1 MTERLKRIP
10 WLDAALPAFAVA
22 SVLALLFRLPTGVMD
37 VLLAINLGL
46 AATIFL
52 SAFFISRPLDFS
64 SFPTVLLTTTL
75 YRLVLNVST
84 TRLILTQG
92 NAGGVVD
99 GFSRFVAG
107 DNIVVGAV
115 IFLIFIIIQFVVIT
129 KGATR
134 ISEVSARFALDALPG
149 RQAAIDFDL
158 NAGNITPEEA
168 RRARADLD
176 ASADFFGAM
185 DGASKFVRGDA
196 IAGLAIV
203 FINVIGGLCVGVL
216 QNGLSVSEACALY
229 VKLTIGDGL
238 SSQVPAF
245 LISLA
250 AGLIA
255 ARASGKQSVSKVAT
269 RQTFGRPI
277 VLVGVGIF
285 LLFLAFT
292 GLPFAPLVTLS
303 AGCFLLAWFLSGRK
317 DASLGEAGR
326 EGAGETGASRGAKK
340 EEDPDDVNPYL
351 KVDPIEIAIGAGLV
365 EVATPASGPNLLER
379 VRRVRQTLAREL
391 GVVLPKARIRDDGEL
406 DERAFVIRFYGE
418 PVYEGTVWPGMVLA
432 AATPLAFDAPR
443 GLKTTSPDGRDA
455 YWIEETVES
464 DARDLGYELLSAGD
478 VVELALSS
486 RARVEAS
493 TFLTRD
499 ATMRLLERLKESA
512 PEVVEETLGT
522 GSGDAVRDPGRLAR
536 AQSVLKLL
544 LRENVSIRR
553 LEDVLEALND
563 LTLREPD
570 ATAYRALEY
579 VRTRL
584 GRVVASSAVD
594 EDGTLSV
601 ATLDPA
607 LEDALRSTL
616 STSENGET
624 NFALS
629 PERRDALAE
638 RLNECATT
646 LQEEGAPIV
655 FLVERKLR
663 YALSTFAREIG
674 LTCSVFSFD
683 EAARSSATIRNAATA
698 ARP

>member
-10 WLDAALPAFAVA
+10 WQDAALPAFAVA
-22 SVLALLFRLPTGVMD
+22 SVLALLFRFPTEIMD

-52 SAFFISRPLDFS
+52 STFFISRPLDFS
-64 SFPTVLLTTTL
+64 AFPTILLTTTL

-92 NAGGVVD
+92 DAGGVVD
-99 GFSRFVAG
+99 GFSRFVARG
-107 DNIVVGAV
+107 NIVVGAV

-149 RQAAIDFDL
+149 RQASIDFDL
-158 NAGNITPEEA
+158 NAGNITPEQA
-168 RRARADLD
+168 RQARADLD

-216 QNGLSVSEACALY
+216 QNGMSVSDACALY

-238 SSQVPAF
+238 ASQVPAF

-250 AGLIA
+250 AGMIA
-255 ARASGKQSVSKVAT
+255 ARASGRQSVSRVAVK
-269 RQTFGRPI
+269 QTFGRPI
-277 VLVGVGIF
+277 VLVGVGFF
-285 LLFLAFT
+285 LLILAFT
-292 GLPFAPLVTLS
+292 GLPFAPLILLS
-303 AGCFLLAWFLSGRK
+303 CASFLLAWALSGRK
-317 DASLGEAGR
+317 EASDDESTS
-326 EGAGETGASRGAKK
+326 EGAGNASPRGAKK
-340 EEDPDDVNPYL
+340 DEDPDDVNPYL
-351 KVDPIEIAIGAGLV
+351 KVDPV
-365 EVATPASGPNLLER
+365 EVAIGSGLVAVASPNEGPNLLER
-379 VRRVRQTLAREL
+379 VRRARQTLAREL
-391 GVVLPKARIRDDGEL
+391 GVVLPKARVRDDEAL
-406 DERAFVIRFYGE
+406 DEREFEIRFYGE
-418 PVYEGTVWPGMVLA
+418 TVYSGSVWPGMTLA
-432 AATPLAFDAPR
+432 VATPLTFDAPR

-455 YWIEETVES
+455 YWIDASGES

-478 VVELALSS
+478 VVERALLTN
-486 RARVEAS
+486 ARREAS

-499 ATMRLLERLKESA
+499 AALRLLERLKESA
-512 PEVVEETLGT
+512 PAVVDEALGARP
-522 GSGDAVRDPGRLAR
+522 GESGNDPARLAR
-536 AQSVLKLL
+536 TQSVLKLL

-570 ATAYRALEY
+570 ASAYRALEFA
-579 VRTRL
+579 RARL
-584 GRVVASSAVD
+584 GRVVVSDAVD
-594 EDGTLSV
+594 EDGVLNV

-616 STSENGET
+616 STSESGET

-638 RLNECATT
+638 RLTACATT
-646 LQEEGAPIV
+646 LRDEGAPIV

-683 EAARSSATIRNAATA
+683 EASRSSATIRNAATA